1 MTIYPW
7 SQNVS
12 LSCIQCVTCCSLS
25 HRPSVLFLQILVSI
39 VGKIEWSGGSRADW
53 LIIQQCSSFLH
64 ILHDVRHEKFQ
75 TVTKKL
81 YSTQH
86 YNRSGDPKTVYI
98 TISQDTSKLLIIFLT
113 ASDWSDSQLTTHLIL
128 SKLSLLALQDLLNP
142 SSAKLSSVFVNFFR
156 QFLMFFSQVLEPAAA
171 LLRCP
176 DTSSSQTCK
185 LCVTLVFRIE
195 SSRAQYSEKVFKQVV
210 STRVFYQ

>member
-25 HRPSVLFLQILVSI
+25 HRSSVLFLQISVSI

-53 LIIQQCSSFLH
+53 LIIQQCASFLH

-81 YSTQH
+81 YSMQH
-86 YNRSGDPKTVYI
+86 YNRSGDPKTQNGYML
-98 TISQDTSKLLIIFLT
+98 SFLST
-113 ASDWSDSQLTTHLIL
+113 
-128 SKLSLLALQDLLNP
+128 
-142 SSAKLSSVFVNFFR
+142 
-156 QFLMFFSQVLEPAAA
+156 
-171 LLRCP
+171 
-176 DTSSSQTCK
+176 
-185 LCVTLVFRIE
+185 
-195 SSRAQYSEKVFKQVV
+195 VV
-210 STRVFYQ
+210 SCR

>member
-25 HRPSVLFLQILVSI
+25 HRPRRAPSVLFLQILVSI
-39 VGKIEWSGGSRADW
+39 VGKIECGGSRADW
-53 LIIQQCSSFLH
+53 LIIQQCGSFLH

-86 YNRSGDPKTVYI
+86 YNRSGDPKTQNGYML
-98 TISQDTSKLLIIFLT
+98 SFLST
-113 ASDWSDSQLTTHLIL
+113 VASC
-128 SKLSLLALQDLLNP
+128 
-142 SSAKLSSVFVNFFR
+142 R
-156 QFLMFFSQVLEPAAA
+156 
-171 LLRCP
+171 
-176 DTSSSQTCK
+176 
-185 LCVTLVFRIE
+185 
-195 SSRAQYSEKVFKQVV
+195 
-210 STRVFYQ
+210 